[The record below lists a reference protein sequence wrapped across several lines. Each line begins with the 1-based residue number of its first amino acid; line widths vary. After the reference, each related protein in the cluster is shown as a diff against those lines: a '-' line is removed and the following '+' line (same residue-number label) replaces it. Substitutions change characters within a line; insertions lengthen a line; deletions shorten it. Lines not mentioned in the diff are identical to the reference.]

1 MRGKNAFKSSAFRN
15 RKNVD
20 FGIECKPPTYHF
32 SWAIKR
38 WSQRAKLYTEIPCW
52 DDGKKEKKSK
62 NNGNIACI
70 VNNSR
75 LCQPRSEN
83 YKYPVKLTSYI
94 SFIVNFEKKKK
105 KNLAV
110 WPAFYPHHWWCGF
123 ATVKKK
129 KKEIYLQPSFL
140 RTIITWEKRTKIN
153 DKSHYVCSFLIHIWF
168 FFIIAG
174 LQCSNRYIRKLYI
187 ELP

>member
-105 KNLAV
+105 KTWLSGLHFIHIIDGV
-110 WPAFYPHHWWCGF
+110 DLLQWRE
-123 ATVKKK
+123 KKK
-129 KKEIYLQPSFL
+129 KFIFSLHSSEPLSL
-140 RTIITWEKRTKIN
+140 EKRGQRLMTN
-153 DKSHYVCSFLIHIWF
+153 LTMFVLF
-168 FFIIAG
+168 
-174 LQCSNRYIRKLYI
+174 
-187 ELP
+187 